1 MRALSAEVMVPTNH
15 HLEALTSMGLTFTE
29 FAEMAHE
36 SSWLGLTFTTD
47 PDKRPPM
54 NRWTALLA
62 ALSLATLWS
71 VADVAYEASTGI
83 AKVHQRFGDRIERKD
98 DPKSHYHRVMTW
110 QVIRTMF
117 LAGSLWLSYGVWANH
132 SRSGLSLM

>member
-1 MRALSAEVMVPTNH
+1 
-15 HLEALTSMGLTFTE
+15 
-29 FAEMAHE
+29 
-36 SSWLGLTFTTD
+36 
-47 PDKRPPM
+47 M

-71 VADVAYEASTGI
+71 VTDVAYEASTGV
-83 AKVHQRFGDRIERKD
+83 AKIRERFSYRIERKD
-98 DPKSHYHRVMTW
+98 DPKSHYHQVMSW

-117 LAGSLWLSYGVWANH
+117 LAGSLWWSYRVWANH